1 MPGGGNVRGEKDRVG
16 KDQGG
21 KDLES
26 RNMICESKIYIGKE
40 I

>member
-1 MPGGGNVRGEKDRVG
+1 MPGGGKCPGGKNRVG

-26 RNMICESKIYIGKE
+26 VKKVSRGK
-40 I
+40 

>member
-1 MPGGGNVRGEKDRVG
+1 MPGGGGNVRGEKDRVG

-26 RNMICESKIYIGKE
+26 SRLAYFDLRDFVC
-40 I
+40 

>member
-26 RNMICESKIYIGKE
+26 FYKYNLP
-40 I
+40 

>member
-26 RNMICESKIYIGKE
+26 YILGAYCR
-40 I
+40 